1 MDINSSTIS
10 FRITLIDL
18 DDLKPHEEIIEQSV
32 TELAKA
38 IRDQNEVRDPLIV
51 DKQSLVILDGMHRY
65 NALKKLGC
73 QRAPVCLVEYDDERI
88 GVGAWFRCFNVSNPD
103 ALAAE
108 ALGALNQKYERKGIG
123 TGQTD
128 LTNAVIITRL
138 ASFQLTEEMNRLS
151 KSQLAVRIE
160 KYISGQGFKCE
171 YAAESTIAQP
181 NSKVNLVIPVP
192 IFSKTEIKE
201 TAMSGRL
208 LPHKVT
214 CHIIPSRPLRL
225 DVPLDLLISGTTEE
239 ANEKLEQLLASR
251 CVDLKPPGS
260 VVDGRRYQEELLV
273 FES

>member
-18 DDLKPHEEIIEQSV
+18 DDLKPHEEIIEQAV

-65 NALKKLGC
+65 NALKRLGC
-73 QRAPVCLVEYDDERI
+73 QRAPACLVEYDDERI
-88 GVGAWFRCFNVSNPD
+88 GVGSWFRCFNATNPD

-108 ALGALNQKYERKGIG
+108 ALEALNQKYQRRVIG
-123 TGQTD
+123 TSQTD
-128 LTNAVIITRL
+128 LTNTAIITKL
-138 ASFQLTEEMNRLS
+138 SCFQLTGEMDRLS

-160 KYISGQGFKCE
+160 KYISGQGFECE
-171 YAAESTIAQP
+171 YAADNMFAQLY
-181 NSKVNLVIPVP
+181 SKANIVPVP
-192 IFSKTEIKE
+192 TFSKTEIRE
-201 TAMSGRL
+201 TATAGRL

-214 CHIIPSRPLRL
+214 RHVIPSRPLRL
-225 DVPLDLLISGTTEE
+225 DVPLDLLISHTREE
-239 ANEKLEQLLASR
+239 ANENLEQLLSSR
-251 CVDLKPPGS
+251 HVNLKPPGS

-273 FES
+273 FEA